1 MQRVGRIEGPDIAF
15 AYDGIGRHSRA
26 RIERLLPTD
35 WSWEGRRVLDFG
47 CGPGRTPRHFLDEAE
62 HAEFHGRDIDDR
74 SIAWLSEHL
83 SPPLHVFQNSEAP
96 GLPLPD
102 GFFDLA
108 YGLSVFTHL
117 GEHWPTGCSS
127 SEGS

>member
-1 MQRVGRIEGPDIAF
+1 
-15 AYDGIGRHSRA
+15 
-26 RIERLLPTD
+26 
-35 WSWEGRRVLDFG
+35 VLDFG

-74 SIAWLSEHL
+74 SIAWLSGHL
-83 SPPLHVFQNSEAP
+83 SPPLHVFQNGEAP